1 MGKIN
6 WKGGALTAPIPPV
19 MVTCS
24 DGTVDNVFTV
34 AWTGILNTKPPKT
47 YISVRPSRFSY
58 EIIKKSGVFAI
69 NLTTEDMVRAADFC
83 GVRSGKTLDKF
94 AACGLTKEKA
104 YEIDCPLLSES
115 PLSLECRV
123 TQIIPL
129 GTHDM
134 FIADILSVDV
144 DENLIDRAGRL
155 QLDKAH
161 LAAYAHGEYFALGRK
176 LGSFGY
182 SVQKK
187 KHTRQSTPKGGT
199 RAKDGAAP
207 NRDEKPKK
215 SDFFETKNKNE
226 KKAKE
231 NRKSDKL
238 R

>member
-1 MGKIN
+1 MSKIN

-24 DGTVDNVFTV
+24 NGTVDNVFTV

-58 EIIKKSGVFAI
+58 NIIKESGVFAI
-69 NLTTEDMVRAADFC
+69 NLTTEEMIRAADFC

-94 AACGLTKEKA
+94 AACGLSREPA
-104 YEIDCPLLSES
+104 REIDCPLLSES

-144 DENLIDRAGRL
+144 DEALIDRAGRL

-161 LAAYAHGEYFALGRK
+161 LAAFAHGEYFALGRK

-182 SVQKK
+182 SVRKK
-187 KHTRQSTPKGGT
+187 KHTSPQKRGGASDKKEKNDPRSKKGGS
-199 RAKDGAAP
+199 R
-207 NRDEKPKK
+207 R
-215 SDFFETKNKNE
+215 F
-226 KKAKE
+226 
-231 NRKSDKL
+231 
-238 R
+238 